1 MRSELE
7 EFGEI
12 DQGRTEA
19 ADRRTKSPGIETGT
33 TIVAVAGEDGAV
45 LAADR
50 RASLGGRLVTNQSVR
65 KIEPVTDRAAVAFSG
80 TVGGAQA
87 FLRCLRAERR
97 RYEQRHGEAGVET
110 IATVAGRL
118 VAEGEFG
125 VGILLAGVDPGESG
139 DPIPAVYEIDPT
151 GGVLETEYV
160 ASGSGTQLAYGALEG
175 SVDPDGTIAEIEAT
189 AVGVVRAASERDA
202 VSGDGITIAQISGE
216 GVSIE
221 EVA

>member
-7 EFGEI
+7 EFGGI
-12 DQGRTEA
+12 DDGTEP
-19 ADRRTKSPGIETGT
+19 TGIETGT
-33 TIVAVAGEDGAV
+33 TIVAVAGSEGAV

-50 RASLGGRLVTNQSVR
+50 RASLGGRLVTNRSVR
-65 KIEPVTDRAAVAFSG
+65 KIEPVAERAALAFSG

-87 FLRCLRAERR
+87 FLRGLRAHRR
-97 RYEQRHGEAGVET
+97 RYEQRHGEASVET

-118 VAEGEFG
+118 IAEGGFG
-125 VGILLAGVDPGESG
+125 VGLLLAGVDRDESG
-139 DPIPAVYEIDPT
+139 PTPAVYEIDPA
-151 GGVLETEYV
+151 GGVLATEYA

-175 SVDPDGTIAEIEAT
+175 SVDTGGTPEAIEET
-189 AVGVVRAASERDA
+189 AIGAVRAASERDA
-202 VSGDGITIAQISGE
+202 VSGDGVTVARLSGA